1 MVDLLDFNDTGRIVV
16 DEIPD
21 FQYTNMIFGKYRMSA
36 FDDLTYLIST
46 HGEFMH
52 AWYFVSSDRLPRFTT
67 SKLEKNGVK
76 LSLRVMDNSNNGLV
90 TFPKLMTP
98 NQVALTNLITIG
110 QDSYKFRNKSPV
122 LFVTTEDGSKSGF
135 IQASHINIMGHKN
148 IKIVK
153 HKLGFHHFTT
163 TKGS

>member
-1 MVDLLDFNDTGRIVV
+1 MVDLLDFNDTGRIIV
-16 DEIPD
+16 DKIPD
-21 FQYTNMIFGKYRMSA
+21 VQVTNLIFGKYRMSA
-36 FDDLTYLIST
+36 FDDLTYLVSA
-46 HGEFMH
+46 HSDFMY

-67 SKLEKNGVK
+67 SKLEKNGV
-76 LSLRVMDNSNNGLV
+76 SLYLKIID
-90 TFPKLMTP
+90 TFGMVYFPRLMVP

-110 QDSYKFRNKSPV
+110 QDSYKFKNKSPV

-148 IKIVK
+148 IKLVK